1 MQPVKPPNPPAI
13 TPAAE
18 QRSADPHTSQASGLS
33 SAEAARRLAADGP
46 NELADTR
53 RRALRATILEVVREP
68 MFLLLIAAGVVYFL
82 IGDRFE
88 AMVLTGFVVV
98 IMAITIFQQRRTD
111 NALTALREM
120 SSPRALV
127 MRDGQRQRI
136 AGRDIVRGDVLML
149 EEGDRVPADGE
160 LLSAHDL
167 AVDESMLTGE
177 SLPMPKSAADTVYAG
192 TLVTQ
197 GQGTV
202 MVRAIGHHTE
212 MGRIGKSLE
221 QIELPSSPLRDEM
234 TQLTQRIAVV
244 GGLLALM
251 LVGAYWLARD
261 NLPEAILAGIALA
274 MSLLPQ
280 EFPVIMIIFFAFA
293 ARRLGKLDVLTRR
306 LDAIET
312 LGETSVLC
320 VDKTG
325 TLTQNQ
331 MQVMALHPANA
342 IDVAHSRVSEKLP
355 STTQTLTTQA
365 RTTQASAAQAH
376 DESPTQLTPAQTT
389 LLHHALLASEITP
402 HDAMEKAIHRIAHQ
416 NSHAALHVDP
426 NWTLAHE
433 YELSP
438 QLPAMTHAWHTGES
452 HVVAIK
458 GAPESVSS
466 LCQLSSAEQEQI
478 NRDAIQLAES
488 GLRVLGVARA
498 DHGNGTPW
506 PTSPHGFS
514 FEWLG
519 LVALADPL
527 RAEVPAAI
535 AQCRQA
541 GIRIVMITGDHPR
554 TALAIANEAGVSTAR
569 VLTGD
574 DIERMPLNQLAE
586 AVRDVNVFARVKPQ
600 QKLALVEAL
609 KQQGEVVA
617 MTGDGV
623 NDAPALKAAH
633 IGVAMGQRGT
643 DVARE
648 AGALVLLRDDFDSI
662 VQAIRLGRRT
672 FANMRQAMIYT
683 LAVHIPVVGLSL
695 LPVIFGLPLLLT
707 PLHIAFLELIIDPAC
722 SIVFEAEHRDTAL
735 MQQPPRRADEPLLAL
750 RDAMQAISYGVL
762 TTGVTF
768 ITYASLLDMGQ
779 PRHSAAALAFVLM
792 VVANTVL
799 ILPSRTRERQ
809 WYALWQGIPSVSL
822 VIMFATLT
830 GLWLVTQ
837 VAPVA
842 AAFRFTPLPYTEWLI
857 AFAGGVAMLLLFQIA
872 KLPPKSTT

>member
-1 MQPVKPPNPPAI
+1 MTESKHDQSTNHVE
-13 TPAAE
+13 PAA
-18 QRSADPHTSQASGLS
+18 AFTAGLS
-33 SAEAARRLAADGP
+33 SAAAARQLQADGP
-46 NELADTR
+46 NELGDTR
-53 RRALRATILEVVREP
+53 RRALRATVVEVVREP
-68 MFLLLIAAGVVYFL
+68 MFLLLLAAGAVYFL

-88 AMVLTGFVVV
+88 AMVLMGFVLV
-98 IMAITIFQQRRTD
+98 IMMITVLQQRRTD
-111 NALTALREM
+111 HALSALRDM

-127 MRDGQRQRI
+127 LRDGVARRI
-136 AGRDIVRGDVLML
+136 AGREVVRGDFLML

-177 SLPMPKSAADTVYAG
+177 SLAVPKVAGDTVFAG

-197 GQGTV
+197 GQGS
-202 MVRAIGHHTE
+202 VRVSATGSHTE
-212 MGRIGKSLE
+212 MGRIGRSLE
-221 QIELPSSPLRDEM
+221 QIVLPSSPLREEM
-234 TQLTQRIAVV
+234 TRLTQRIATVGVV
-244 GGLLALM
+244 LALL
-251 LVGAYWLARD
+251 LVLAYWLARD

-293 ARRLGKLDVLTRR
+293 ARRLGQLDVLTRR

-312 LGETSVLC
+312 LGETTVLC

-331 MQVMALHPANA
+331 MQVVALHPGDGALLGQA
-342 IDVAHSRVSEKLP
+342 GVGPSERN
-355 STTQTLTTQA
+355 STL
-365 RTTQASAAQAH
+365 SAAQ
-376 DESPTQLTPAQTT
+376 QT
-389 LLHHALLASEITP
+389 LLQHALLASETLP
-402 HDAMEKAIHRIAHQ
+402 HDAMEKAIHQMANLPPHLPLR
-416 NSHAALHVDP
+416 VDP
-426 NWTLAHE
+426 GWVLAHE

-438 QLPAMTHAWHTGES
+438 QLPAMTHAWHTGTR

-458 GAPESVSS
+458 GASESVSA
-466 LCQLSSAEQEQI
+466 LCRLKPAQQEQI
-478 NRDAIQLAES
+478 NQDATQLAER

-498 DHGNGTPW
+498 SHPNGDPW
-506 PTSPHGFS
+506 PVSPHGFQ

-519 LVALADPL
+519 LIGLADPL

-535 AQCRQA
+535 AQCQRA
-541 GIRIVMITGDHPR
+541 GIRVVMITGDHPR
-554 TALAIANEAGVSTAR
+554 TAIAIARQAGIPAAR
-569 VLTGD
+569 VLTGAD
-574 DIERMPLNQLAE
+574 LDVLSASTLASV
-586 AVRDVNVFARVKPQ
+586 VRDVHVFARVKPQ
-600 QKLALVEAL
+600 QKLVLVEAL

-683 LAVHIPVVGLSL
+683 LAVHIPVVGLSI
-695 LPVIFGLPLLLT
+695 LPVVFGLPLLLT
-707 PLHIAFLELIIDPAC
+707 PLHIAFLELVIDPAC
-722 SIVFEAEHRDTAL
+722 SIVFEAERNDTTL
-735 MQQPPRRADEPLLAL
+735 MQQAPRRLDEPLLAL

-768 ITYASLLDMGQ
+768 LTYAVLLDSGI
-779 PRHSAAALAFVLM
+779 PTLTAAAMAFVLM
-792 VVANTVL
+792 VIANTLL
-799 ILPSRTRERQ
+799 ILPSRSRDREWAR
-809 WYALWQGIPSVSL
+809 LWQGMPRVSIGVML
-822 VIMFATLT
+822 LT
-830 GLWLVTQ
+830 VAGLALVTQ
-837 VAPVA
+837 VPSVA
-842 AAFRFTPLPYTEWLI
+842 AAFRFVPLTTSQWL
-857 AFAGGVAMLLLFQIA
+857 FSAGLGLAMLVLFQLVKRPNHA
-872 KLPPKSTT
+872 NTDH

>member
-1 MQPVKPPNPPAI
+1 MQ
-13 TPAAE
+13 AA
-18 QRSADPHTSQASGLS
+18 QLPYPMPSSLPDPHASTPDTATATGLS
-33 SAEAARRLAADGP
+33 TAEAARRLATDGP
-46 NELADTR
+46 NELADNR
-53 RRALRATILEVVREP
+53 RRALRETITEVMREP

-88 AMVLTGFVVV
+88 AMVLTGFVLV

-127 MRDGQRQRI
+127 LRDGQLQRV
-136 AGRDIVRGDVLML
+136 AGREIVRGDLLIL

-167 AVDESMLTGE
+167 AIDESMLTGE
-177 SLPMPKSAADTVYAG
+177 SIALPKSVADTVYAG

-202 MVRAIGHHTE
+202 RVHAIGHHTE

-221 QIELPSSPLRDEM
+221 QIVLPSSPLRDEM
-234 TQLTQRIAVV
+234 TRLTQKIAAV
-244 GGLLALM
+244 GGSLALI
-251 LVGAYWLARD
+251 LVLAYWLARD

-331 MQVMALHPANA
+331 MQVIALHPAHG
-342 IDVAHSRVSEKLP
+342 IEL
-355 STTQTLTTQA
+355 
-365 RTTQASAAQAH
+365 AQ
-376 DESPTQLTPAQTT
+376 SMVGSKLTPAQQT
-389 LLHHALLASEITP
+389 LLHHALLASEIAP
-402 HDAMEKAIHRIAHQ
+402 HDAMEKAIHRLAGEVEQPLRI
-416 NSHAALHVDP
+416 DP
-426 NWTLAHE
+426 AWQLTHE

-438 QLPAMTHAWHTGES
+438 QLPAMTHAWHNGES

-458 GAPESVSS
+458 GAPESVSA
-466 LCQLSSAEQEQI
+466 LCKLNAEQQALI
-478 NRDAIQLAES
+478 NQHAMQLAER

-498 DHGNGTPW
+498 DHGNGDAW
-506 PTSPHGFS
+506 PASPHGFS
-514 FEWLG
+514 FAWLG
-519 LVALADPL
+519 LIALADPL

-554 TALAIANEAGVSTAR
+554 TALAIAREAGISSAG
-569 VLTGD
+569 VLTGSD
-574 DIERMPLNQLAE
+574 LEQLPPSELAN

-609 KQQGEVVA
+609 KQQGDVVA

-648 AGALVLLRDDFDSI
+648 AAALVLLRDDFNSI

-707 PLHIAFLELIIDPAC
+707 PLHIAFLELVIDPAC
-722 SIVFEAEHRDTAL
+722 SIVFEAEHHDSAL
-735 MQQPPRRADEPLLAL
+735 MQQAPRRPDEPLLAL

-768 ITYASLLDMGQ
+768 LAYAVLLDLGQ
-779 PRHSAAALAFVLM
+779 PGHSAAALAFVLM

-809 WYALWQGIPSVSL
+809 WRALWQGIPRVSL
-822 VIMFATLT
+822 VIMLATLA
-830 GLWLVTQ
+830 GLWIVTQ
-837 VAPVA
+837 FAPVA
-842 AAFRFTPLPYTEWLI
+842 AAFRFIPLDYAEWLL
-857 AFAGGVAMLLLFQIA
+857 AVAGGLAMLLLFQMA
-872 KLPPKSTT
+872 KLPPKNSTLQ

>member
-1 MQPVKPPNPPAI
+1 
-13 TPAAE
+13 
-18 QRSADPHTSQASGLS
+18 
-33 SAEAARRLAADGP
+33 
-46 NELADTR
+46 
-53 RRALRATILEVVREP
+53 
-68 MFLLLIAAGVVYFL
+68 
-82 IGDRFE
+82 
-88 AMVLTGFVVV
+88 
-98 IMAITIFQQRRTD
+98 
-111 NALTALREM
+111 LTALREL

-127 MRDGQRQRI
+127 IRDGQRQRI
-136 AGRDIVRGDVLML
+136 AGRDIVRGDLLIL

-177 SLPMPKSAADTVYAG
+177 SLPMPKSLADTAYAG

-197 GQGTV
+197 GQGT
-202 MVRAIGHHTE
+202 MIVRAIGHHTE

-244 GGLLALM
+244 GGLLSLI

-331 MQVMALHPANA
+331 MQVIAIHPAHAMDVTQSKVTENQLDTARA
-342 IDVAHSRVSEKLP
+342 IA
-355 STTQTLTTQA
+355 TQA
-365 RTTQASAAQAH
+365 PDMPMSETASH
-376 DESPTQLTPAQTT
+376 LLTPAQINV
-389 LLHHALLASEITP
+389 LHHALLASEITP

-416 NSHAALHVDP
+416 NSPTSLRVDP
-426 NWTLAHE
+426 GWTLAHE

-438 QLPAMTHAWHTGES
+438 QLPAMTHAWHTGEA

-458 GAPESVSS
+458 GAPESVSN

-478 NRDAIQLAES
+478 NQDAIQLAES

-498 DHGNGTPW
+498 HHGNGDPW
-506 PTSPHGFS
+506 PASPHGFK

-554 TALAIANEAGVSTAR
+554 TALAIANEAGIATAR
-569 VLTGD
+569 VLTGQ
-574 DIERMPLNQLAE
+574 DIEHMPLAELAE
-586 AVRDVNVFARVKPQ
+586 AVRDVNVFARVKPE

-695 LPVIFGLPLLLT
+695 LPVMFGLPLLLT
-707 PLHIAFLELIIDPAC
+707 PLHIAFLELVIDPAC
-722 SIVFEAEHRDTAL
+722 SIVFEAEHGDAAL
-735 MQQPPRRADEPLLAL
+735 MQQAPRRADEPLLAM

-792 VVANTVL
+792 VAANTVL

-809 WYALWQGIPSVSL
+809 WHALWQGIPSVSL
-822 VIMFATLT
+822 LIMLATLT

-842 AAFRFTPLPYTEWLI
+842 AAFRFMPLPYTAWLI
-857 AFAGGVAMLLLFQIA
+857 AFGGGVAMLLLFQMA
-872 KLPPKSTT
+872 KLPPKSTA

>member
-1 MQPVKPPNPPAI
+1 MQ
-13 TPAAE
+13 AA
-18 QRSADPHTSQASGLS
+18 QLPYPMPSSLPDPHASTRDTATATGLS
-33 SAEAARRLAADGP
+33 TAEAARRLATDGP
-46 NELADTR
+46 NELADNR
-53 RRALRATILEVVREP
+53 RRALRETITEVMREP

-88 AMVLTGFVVV
+88 AMVLTGFVLV

-127 MRDGQRQRI
+127 LRDGQLQRV
-136 AGRDIVRGDVLML
+136 AGREIVRGDLLIL

-167 AVDESMLTGE
+167 AIDESMLTGE
-177 SLPMPKSAADTVYAG
+177 SIALPKSVADTVYAG

-202 MVRAIGHHTE
+202 RVHAIGHHTE

-221 QIELPSSPLRDEM
+221 QIVLPSSPLRDEM
-234 TQLTQRIAVV
+234 TRLTQKIAAV
-244 GGLLALM
+244 GGSLALI
-251 LVGAYWLARD
+251 LVLAYWLARD

-331 MQVMALHPANA
+331 MQVIALHPAHGIELA
-342 IDVAHSRVSEKLP
+342 QSMVGSR
-355 STTQTLTTQA
+355 
-365 RTTQASAAQAH
+365 
-376 DESPTQLTPAQTT
+376 LTPAQQT
-389 LLHHALLASEITP
+389 LLHHALLASEIAP
-402 HDAMEKAIHRIAHQ
+402 HDAMEKAIHRLAGEVEQPLRI
-416 NSHAALHVDP
+416 DP
-426 NWTLAHE
+426 AWQLTHE

-438 QLPAMTHAWHTGES
+438 QLPAMTHAWHNGES

-458 GAPESVSS
+458 GAPESVSA
-466 LCQLSSAEQEQI
+466 LCKLNAEQQALI
-478 NRDAIQLAES
+478 NQHAMQLAER

-498 DHGNGTPW
+498 DHGNGDAW
-506 PTSPHGFS
+506 PASPHGFS
-514 FEWLG
+514 FAWLG
-519 LVALADPL
+519 LIALADPL

-554 TALAIANEAGVSTAR
+554 TALAIAREAGISSAG
-569 VLTGD
+569 VLTGSD
-574 DIERMPLNQLAE
+574 LEQLPPSELAN

-609 KQQGEVVA
+609 KQQGDVVA

-648 AGALVLLRDDFDSI
+648 AAALVLLRDDFNSI

-707 PLHIAFLELIIDPAC
+707 PLHIAFLELVIDPAC
-722 SIVFEAEHRDTAL
+722 SIVFEAEHHDSAL
-735 MQQPPRRADEPLLAL
+735 MQQAPRRPDEPLLAL

-768 ITYASLLDMGQ
+768 LAYAVLLDLGR
-779 PRHSAAALAFVLM
+779 PGHSAAALAFVLM

-809 WYALWQGIPSVSL
+809 WRALWQGIPSVSL
-822 VIMFATLT
+822 VIMLATLA
-830 GLWLVTQ
+830 GLWIVTQ
-837 VAPVA
+837 FAPVA
-842 AAFRFTPLPYTEWLI
+842 AAFRFIPLDYAEWLL
-857 AFAGGVAMLLLFQIA
+857 AVAGGLAMLLLFQMA
-872 KLPPKSTT
+872 KLPPKNSTLR

>member
-1 MQPVKPPNPPAI
+1 MPPAAQPKQQAEGNA
-13 TPAAE
+13 TARATDQLDSAADPAA
-18 QRSADPHTSQASGLS
+18 GLS
-33 SAEAARRLAADGP
+33 SAEAARRLRADGP
-46 NELADTR
+46 NELGDAR
-53 RRALRATILEVVREP
+53 RRALRATVVEVVREP
-68 MFLLLIAAGVVYFL
+68 MFLLLIAAGAVYFL

-88 AMVLTGFVVV
+88 AMVLTGFVLV
-98 IMAITIFQQRRTD
+98 IMAITIIQQRRTD
-111 NALTALREM
+111 NALSALRDM

-127 MRDGQRQRI
+127 LRDGNAQRI
-136 AGRDIVRGDVLML
+136 AGREVVRGDLLML

-167 AVDESMLTGE
+167 AIDESMLTGE
-177 SLPMPKSAADTVYAG
+177 SLPLPKVSGDSVFAG
-192 TLVTQ
+192 TLVAQ

-202 MVRAIGHHTE
+202 RVRATGSFTE
-212 MGRIGKSLE
+212 MGQIGRSLE
-221 QIELPSSPLRDEM
+221 QIVLPSSPLRDEM
-234 TQLTQRIAVV
+234 TRLTQRIAAVGVV
-244 GGLLALM
+244 LALL
-251 LVGAYWLARD
+251 LVLAYWITRD

-325 TLTQNQ
+325 TLTQNR
-331 MQVMALHPANA
+331 MQVVALHPGDGATLA
-342 IDVAHSRVSEKLP
+342 QSAVGTVAHETALSP
-355 STTQTLTTQA
+355 AQQTLLQ
-365 RTTQASAAQAH
+365 
-376 DESPTQLTPAQTT
+376 
-389 LLHHALLASEITP
+389 HALLASETLP
-402 HDAMEKAIHRIAHQ
+402 HDAMEKAIHQLASLPPHLPLR
-416 NSHAALHVDP
+416 VDP
-426 NWTLAHE
+426 AWVLARE

-438 QLPAMTHAWHTGES
+438 QLPAMTHAWHTGAT

-458 GAPESVSS
+458 GAPESVSA
-466 LCQLSSAEQEQI
+466 LCKLSAAAQDQI
-478 NRDAIQLAES
+478 NQDAIQLAER

-498 DHGNGTPW
+498 SHANGADW
-506 PTSPHGFS
+506 PLSPHGFA

-519 LVALADPL
+519 LIALADPL

-535 AQCRQA
+535 AQCQHA
-541 GIRIVMITGDHPR
+541 GIRVVMITGDHPR
-554 TALAIANEAGVSTAR
+554 TATAIAREAGIPAAR
-569 VLTGD
+569 VLTGAD
-574 DIERMPLNQLAE
+574 LDTLSASALASV
-586 AVRDVNVFARVKPQ
+586 VRDVQVFARVKPQ
-600 QKLALVEAL
+600 QKLVLVEAL

-662 VQAIRLGRRT
+662 VQAIRMGRRT

-683 LAVHIPVVGLSL
+683 LAVHMPVVGLSI
-695 LPVIFGLPLLLT
+695 LPVVFGLPLLLT
-707 PLHIAFLELIIDPAC
+707 PLHIAFLELVIDPAC
-722 SIVFEAEHRDTAL
+722 SIVFEAERNDATL

-768 ITYASLLDMGQ
+768 VAYAIWLYQGEAT
-779 PRHSAAALAFVLM
+779 HAAAAMAFVLM
-792 VVANTVL
+792 VVANTLL
-799 ILPSRTRERQ
+799 ILPSRSRERE
-809 WYALWQGIPSVSL
+809 WHTLWQGIPRVSVL
-822 VIMFATLT
+822 VMLATLA

-842 AAFRFTPLPYTEWLI
+842 AAFRFTPLPAADWLI
-857 AFAGGVAMLLLFQIA
+857 SASLGLAMLVLFQLV
-872 KLPPKSTT
+872 KRPPNTNNAR

>member
-1 MQPVKPPNPPAI
+1 M
-13 TPAAE
+13 
-18 QRSADPHTSQASGLS
+18 
-33 SAEAARRLAADGP
+33 
-46 NELADTR
+46 
-53 RRALRATILEVVREP
+53 
-68 MFLLLIAAGVVYFL
+68 
-82 IGDRFE
+82 
-88 AMVLTGFVVV
+88 
-98 IMAITIFQQRRTD
+98 
-111 NALTALREM
+111 
-120 SSPRALV
+120 
-127 MRDGQRQRI
+127 
-136 AGRDIVRGDVLML
+136 
-149 EEGDRVPADGE
+149 
-160 LLSAHDL
+160 
-167 AVDESMLTGE
+167 
-177 SLPMPKSAADTVYAG
+177 YAG

-202 MVRAIGHHTE
+202 RVHAIGHQTE

-221 QIELPSSPLRDEM
+221 QIVLPSSPLRDEM
-234 TQLTQRIAVV
+234 TRLTQRIAVV
-244 GGLLALM
+244 GGSLALI
-251 LVGAYWLARD
+251 LVFAYWLARD

-331 MQVMALHPANA
+331 MQVIALHPT
-342 IDVAHSRVSEKLP
+342 DSRALAQSVVSA
-355 STTQTLTTQA
+355 TLTSEQ
-365 RTTQASAAQAH
+365 Q
-376 DESPTQLTPAQTT
+376 T

-402 HDAMEKAIHRIAHQ
+402 HDAMEKAIHRLAGEAEQ
-416 NSHAALHVDP
+416 PLHVDP
-426 NWTLAHE
+426 AWQLAHE

-438 QLPAMTHAWHTGES
+438 QLPAMTHAWHNGES

-458 GAPESVSS
+458 GAPESVSA
-466 LCQLSSAEQEQI
+466 LCQLTAEQLARI
-478 NRDAIQLAES
+478 NQDAIQLAER

-498 DHGNGTPW
+498 GHNHGEPW
-506 PTSPHGFS
+506 PATPHGFR

-541 GIRIVMITGDHPR
+541 GIRVVMITGDHPR
-554 TALAIANEAGVSTAR
+554 TALAIASEAGIATTR
-569 VLTGD
+569 VLTGK
-574 DIERMPLNQLAE
+574 ELEAMSLATLAE
-586 AVRDVNVFARVKPQ
+586 AARDVNMFARVKPE

-662 VQAIRLGRRT
+662 VQAVRLGRRT

-695 LPVIFGLPLLLT
+695 LPVVFGLPLLLT
-707 PLHIAFLELIIDPAC
+707 PLHIAFLELMIDPAC
-722 SIVFEAEHRDTAL
+722 SIVFEAEHRDNHL
-735 MQQPPRRADEPLLAL
+735 MQQAPRRPDEPLLAL
-750 RDAMQAISYGVL
+750 RDTMQAISDGVL

-768 ITYASLLDMGQ
+768 FAYASLLNIGQ
-779 PRHSAAALAFVLM
+779 PKHSAAALAFVLM

-809 WYALWQGIPSVSL
+809 WRALWQGIPRISL
-822 VIMFATLT
+822 AIMLATIA
-830 GLWLVTQ
+830 GLWMVTQ

-842 AAFRFTPLPYTEWLI
+842 AAFRFIPLAYSDWLL
-857 AFAGGVAMLLLFQIA
+857 AVAGGLAMLLLFQMV
-872 KLPPKSTT
+872 KLPPKNGSVS